1 MKLSRLGASLITA
14 LALSACGGGAS
25 APASSAPPAPA
36 SAAASKPAAA
46 ASTPAS
52 AAAAGKPAAA
62 ASGSASAKPAASG
75 SAAAK
80 PAAGGSIK
88 IGYIN
93 STTGSLANVGK
104 DNDDAFQLY
113 LDSIG
118 GTIAG
123 RKIEMSFADDAAAPD
138 TGLTKA
144 KQLVESDHVN
154 LLMGLTSTPVCY
166 AVAGYVKQ
174 AQVPTI
180 VSGNCGAESLM
191 YDSKSTSPYIV
202 RFTQNGTGISDPLA
216 DYGFKKGYR
225 KAVLITSDYGG
236 GLETG
241 DGFSSAWVGRGGSIV
256 QEIHPPLGTN
266 DMGPYVSQIS
276 SNGDVLVTF
285 MPGVDSLRFSEA
297 YGTYAAGSTRPVLD
311 HFGGTISGSNFAQS
325 KNQVVGFTGDYAYS
339 PALETPGNQ
348 ALLKAWNTKYPN
360 RPVSTDTG
368 VGWSAAQ
375 ILEAALKQVNGNVE
389 DKLAFMNVLYALKLD
404 TAKGTVSLDK
414 EHDVVQD
421 IHFWQAQKQGNEV
434 GLKIVDT
441 YKGISRTW
449 DRTQQQ
455 IEAFKFGTYKGKWVG
470 MTKEQLGD
478 VLTLPK

>member
-1 MKLSRLGASLITA
+1 MRLSQSSGVLIA
-14 LALSACGGGAS
+14 ILALVACGGGA
-25 APASSAPPAPA
+25 APTPASAPA

-46 ASTPAS
+46 SAPAS
-52 AAAAGKPAAA
+52 ATGASKPAAA
-62 ASGSASAKPAASG
+62 SAASASAKPAAS
-75 SAAAK
+75 SAASAK

-88 IGYIN
+88 VGYIN

-104 DNDDAFQLY
+104 DNNDAFQMY
-113 LDSIG
+113 LDSIQS
-118 GTIAG
+118 TVAG
-123 RKIEMSFADDAAAPD
+123 RKIEVVYADDAGSAD

-144 KQLVESDHVN
+144 KQLVESDKVN
-154 LLMGLTSTPVCY
+154 VLMGLTSTPICY

-174 AQVPTI
+174 VELPLI

-191 YDSKSTSPYIV
+191 YDSKTAGPFIV
-202 RFTQNGTGISDPLA
+202 RFTQNGTGITDTLA

-241 DGFSSAWVGRGGSIV
+241 DGFGSAWVGRGGAIV

-276 SNGDVLVTF
+276 NNGDVLVTF

-297 YGTYAAGSTRPVLD
+297 YATYAGGSNRPVLD
-311 HFGGTISGSNFAQS
+311 HFGGQISGTNFAQS
-325 KNQVVGFTGDYAYS
+325 KDKVVGITGNYAYS

-348 ALLKAWNTKYPN
+348 ALLKAWNGKYPN

-375 ILEAALKQVNGNVE
+375 ILEAAVKQANGNVE
-389 DKLAFMNVLYALKLD
+389 DKQAFMNVLYNLKIE
-404 TAKGTVSLDK
+404 TAKGPLSLDK
-414 EHDVVQD
+414 EHDVVQN
-421 IHFWQAQKQGNEV
+421 IYFWQAVKKGSDV
-434 GLKIVDT
+434 GLQIVDT
-441 YKGISRTW
+441 YKDVARTW
-449 DRTQQQ
+449 DRTQDQ
-455 IEAFKFGTYKGKWVG
+455 IAKFQFGTYKGKWVG

-478 VLTLPK
+478 VLTLKP